1 VKPANKIQK
10 QWKGRKGKE
19 RKGKEN
25 PNWMKRTM
33 GMVISGF
40 FLLSFFLLSSFFLS
54 DVNLRYWM
62 GCSDV
67 IRARSVK
74 VLGHVHGDDKLCV
87 CVFCLVLKG
96 S

>member
-1 VKPANKIQK
+1 
-10 QWKGRKGKE
+10 
-19 RKGKEN
+19 
-25 PNWMKRTM
+25 MKRTM

-40 FLLSFFLLSSFFLS
+40 FLSSSFLLS